1 MSIGLLRM
9 VVVIHVIFA
18 AMMIILMMIREV
30 ITIITDLMKHS
41 KYQLQQQKV
50 ALILIMTKLV
60 IGSETIGHSTEQKM
74 RGTPLSLF
82 HPYPSTFRLPFHSLY
97 LSIPH
102 TLSLPNLPA
111 SHSSPPTVHP
121 TSTLSTLPSFSLN

>member
-30 ITIITDLMKHS
+30 ITIITDLMKHL

-82 HPYPSTFRLPFHSLY
+82 HPYPSTFRLPFHTPSTFPFPT
-97 LSIPH
+97 S
-102 TLSLPNLPA
+102 
-111 SHSSPPTVHP
+111 SHSPISLQVTPPLLLF
-121 TSTLSTLPSFSLN
+121 TLHLPSPHFPLSP